1 MKSLTLIFFLFVVS
15 SNSHFIIFENIGKM
29 ASSVTYINVKLTLKI
44 SEVEEMII
52 KYGQFLDKKYTQYV
66 NIRKDMEQPAE
77 SRHIAQQGEE
87 IIYTFKLDY
96 HNLKDDFNLVRW
108 LLPVEP
114 NRSRRQL
121 AEIGLAFG
129 FMGTFMG
136 VYNTIQIHLLE
147 AKIDNMKGNID
158 KIVQGVLKISDEQLR
173 VEESMVWLDSRF
185 NAWITLDPALLAIRI
200 GRMEKVLRNLVTRV
214 RNTFSMAQA
223 HRFSIDFYQAEDLTK
238 LYENIAN
245 LAKKNKLE
253 LITEK
258 PLDLFQ
264 IETSYFSDGKDLQL
278 VLHVPAVAPNSLL
291 KLYKMYPLPIPISTD
306 LAMIPQVTDNVLG
319 LTHGPNKLAAHLSST
334 DLLDCKNINKI
345 FLCERHAV
353 LEKQINSSCLGALYL
368 QDFDSAKQLCPLHTE
383 PITEIVRQLAD
394 NWFLIY
400 SPKPQTAQ
408 ITCSNGTESQFYI
421 QEGMSKR
428 HLSSGCKAE
437 FINHILNTDNSITL
451 ENNIQHFDWTWL
463 ADLDKIDDIKQ
474 QLDEMHKLGFKH
486 PTLSELHNFND
497 HNIGGINQT
506 WKIVLK
512 VITITIVSIA
522 LLLVLICFTNRT
534 VLRHFCACMLFAK
547 DQPEDTELTDLPPQ
561 GHSAI
566 HDALRQQNSTTT
578 SRPDYRSN
586 TWNRR
591 SLDRHDLSL

>member
-44 SEVEEMII
+44 SEVEEMIK

-121 AEIGLAFG
+121 AAIGLAFG

-214 RNTFSMAQA
+214 RNTF
-223 HRFSIDFYQAEDLTK
+223 
-238 LYENIAN
+238 
-245 LAKKNKLE
+245 
-253 LITEK
+253 
-258 PLDLFQ
+258 
-264 IETSYFSDGKDLQL
+264 
-278 VLHVPAVAPNSLL
+278 
-291 KLYKMYPLPIPISTD
+291 
-306 LAMIPQVTDNVLG
+306 
-319 LTHGPNKLAAHLSST
+319 
-334 DLLDCKNINKI
+334 
-345 FLCERHAV
+345 
-353 LEKQINSSCLGALYL
+353 
-368 QDFDSAKQLCPLHTE
+368 
-383 PITEIVRQLAD
+383 
-394 NWFLIY
+394 
-400 SPKPQTAQ
+400 
-408 ITCSNGTESQFYI
+408 
-421 QEGMSKR
+421 
-428 HLSSGCKAE
+428 
-437 FINHILNTDNSITL
+437 
-451 ENNIQHFDWTWL
+451 
-463 ADLDKIDDIKQ
+463 
-474 QLDEMHKLGFKH
+474 
-486 PTLSELHNFND
+486 
-497 HNIGGINQT
+497 
-506 WKIVLK
+506 
-512 VITITIVSIA
+512 
-522 LLLVLICFTNRT
+522 
-534 VLRHFCACMLFAK
+534 
-547 DQPEDTELTDLPPQ
+547 
-561 GHSAI
+561 
-566 HDALRQQNSTTT
+566 
-578 SRPDYRSN
+578 
-586 TWNRR
+586 
-591 SLDRHDLSL
+591 